1 MKQSFLSSAL
11 SMFGRG
17 KKEENGAALD
27 TPKETKVYFEEGGA
41 KYHTNAHC
49 SGMRK
54 PQYIPLSVAKNAAFL
69 RVRNARRMVSRRLS
83 GQLPPLRCSPLQPQM
98 KQSPFLNFFP

>member
-1 MKQSFLSSAL
+1 
-11 SMFGRG
+11 MFGRG

-54 PQYIPLSVAKNAAFL
+54 PAIYPAFRRKKTRPFSV
-69 RVRNARRMVSRRLS
+69 
-83 GQLPPLRCSPLQPQM
+83 
-98 KQSPFLNFFP
+98 

>member
-1 MKQSFLSSAL
+1 ML
-11 SMFGRG
+11 GRG
-17 KKEENGAALD
+17 KKEEKGTAVD

-54 PQYIPLSVAKNAAFL
+54 PQYSVSPAAMAFRSVCRSIPSAINPTFI
-69 RVRNARRMVSRRLS
+69 
-83 GQLPPLRCSPLQPQM
+83 
-98 KQSPFLNFFP
+98 